1 MKTGYRW
8 EHLRALREALSR
20 PEVTVP
26 EEPGKKPT
34 VFQILTDKKS
44 ILKISFIVWLQGH
57 ECYCTCM
64 EDKGALVGAAFSPS
78 TRIKLRGQ
86 ACMASPFTQWVIS
99 LLINANRLLGV
110 RSSQK
115 KSQEWLTSHLSS
127 CFKDPSHHGQVC
139 KSRTKTMA
147 FHTDSRV
154 CCFRVRVHGA
164 EVRHLPSMG
173 EAADST
179 VNHHTHTHTGE

>member
-1 MKTGYRW
+1 MG
-8 EHLRALREALSR
+8 APQSIQGS
-20 PEVTVP
+20 TVQARSASAS
-26 EEPGKKPT
+26 GTRTKPT
-34 VFQILTDKKS
+34 VIQILIDKKRIKIDLS
-44 ILKISFIVWLQGH
+44 IFKKSFIVWLQRH

-64 EDKGALVGAAFSPS
+64 EDKGVLVGAAFSPS

-99 LLINANRLLGV
+99 LLINADRLLGV
-110 RSSQK
+110 HPSQN

-127 CFKDPSHHGQVC
+127 CFKDLSHHGQVC

-147 FHTDSRV
+147 FNTDSRV

-164 EVRHLPSMG
+164 EV
-173 EAADST
+173 
-179 VNHHTHTHTGE
+179 